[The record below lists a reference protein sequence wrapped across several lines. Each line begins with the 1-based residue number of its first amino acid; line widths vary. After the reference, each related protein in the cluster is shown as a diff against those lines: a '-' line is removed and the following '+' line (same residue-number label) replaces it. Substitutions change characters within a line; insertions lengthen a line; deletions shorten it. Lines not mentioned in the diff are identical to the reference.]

1 MSLFNSRIKTNPA
14 TTANSIPMTQ
24 KAKAMCKEKFS
35 PSRSSLFAANIDT
48 ERKTQKP
55 VKQKINLINFRN
67 VSRFIGCAI
76 HVYMYILCTY
86 TCKTTTH
93 MVCCAS
99 QSYRSFLT
107 LLIYLYIICLTGLM
121 IVIKENILYSIY
133 MHLLAFC
140 FNDSLKIVGH
150 VFFF

>member
-14 TTANSIPMTQ
+14 TAANSIPMTQ

-67 VSRFIGCAI
+67 VSRLIGCAI
-76 HVYMYILCTY
+76 HLSMYILCKY
-86 TCKTTTH
+86 TCKTTPL
-93 MVCCAS
+93 MVGCAS

-107 LLIYLYIICLTGLM
+107 LYITLYMPYGSHDCHQRKYL
-121 IVIKENILYSIY
+121 V
-133 MHLLAFC
+133 
-140 FNDSLKIVGH
+140 
-150 VFFF
+150 